1 MVSLAGAEAPGRLP
15 VIALDGSSDRGLGWV
30 LVKWFARRASRLGYH
45 GTRTVGIR
53 FRRRGKGK
61 PLEVLYQLVP
71 LARIPKRVRFYEDAA
86 KVVQRR
92 MVPNFKK
99 SFERAVGTAR
109 R

>member
-1 MVSLAGAEAPGRLP
+1 MGQR
-15 VIALDGSSDRGLGWV
+15 SSSGRGLGRV
-30 LVKWFARRASRLGYH
+30 SLKWFARQASRFRYH

-71 LARIPKRVRFYEDAA
+71 LARLTKRLRFYEDAV

-99 SFERAVGTAR
+99 SFEQAVRTAR

>member
-1 MVSLAGAEAPGRLP
+1 M
-15 VIALDGSSDRGLGWV
+15 GLGWV
-30 LVKWFARRASRLGYH
+30 LVKSFARQASRFGYH

-71 LARIPKRVRFYEDAA
+71 LARLTKRLRFYEDAA

-92 MVPNFKK
+92 MLPNFNRYTNSELYPK
-99 SFERAVGTAR
+99 FGT
-109 R
+109 